1 MSKFKYVLS
10 IVAFIIAFLIAKY
23 IVGIGFKSYHESND
37 KQDFNQILIET
48 VSELNRSLPMM
59 VDSET
64 RLDNAMGFNKILKYN
79 NTLIN
84 YTANEISPSNI
95 FNALDKKITNSVC
108 TSKEMKIFL
117 DNDVTISYSYSG
129 KNGKHIIDIKVS
141 KSKCLTI

>member
-1 MSKFKYVLS
+1 MSKFKYALS
-10 IVAFIIAFLIAKY
+10 LVAFILAFLIAKY
-23 IVGIGFKSYHESND
+23 IVGIGFKSYHESSS
-37 KQDFNQILIET
+37 KQNFNQILIET
-48 VSELNRSLPMM
+48 VSELNSNLPMM

-64 RLDNAMGFNKILKYN
+64 RLDNAVGFNKILKYN

-95 FNALDKKITNSVC
+95 YNALDKKITNSVC

-117 DNDVTISYSYSG
+117 DNDITISYSYSG
-129 KNGKHIIDIKVS
+129 KNGKFIIDITVS

>member
-1 MSKFKYVLS
+1 MSKFKYGLS

-23 IVGIGFKSYHESND
+23 IVSIGFKSYHESNG

-48 VSELNRSLPMM
+48 VSELNSNLPMM

-64 RLDNAMGFNKILKYN
+64 RLDNVVGFNKILKYN

-84 YTANEISPSNI
+84 YTASEISPSDV

-108 TSKEMKIFL
+108 TSKAMKIFL
-117 DNDVTISYSYSG
+117 DNDITISYSYGG
-129 KNGKHIIDIKVS
+129 KNGKYIMDIEVS